1 METLNDIC
9 NSVECQFS
17 VPRSSSSCIANGVEN
32 AAEIVKCPGV
42 EAITQGFMHSSSLV
56 GWLSHAVRTG
66 NVRRAWHA
74 KIRMRQER
82 ERYASPL
89 KLPFGPLRQCRVS
102 YILCFRIF
110 VLLDHGWWTHKGI
123 ARKFP
128 HLNQNINLH
137 PAKTFCKSTWKY
149 MKFVWRRIHF

>member
-1 METLNDIC
+1 MTFVTVSNVALPYPK
-9 NSVECQFS
+9 QLLMH
-17 VPRSSSSCIANGVEN
+17 IANGVEN

-82 ERYASPL
+82 EICSSSPTS
-89 KLPFGPLRQCRVS
+89 PFGALRQCPFS
-102 YILCFRIF
+102 YILYFRIF